1 MVIVLVLEKLLTI
14 KYSIFL
20 LKMKIISVVIFFTLT
35 QIADYAYG
43 ACGSISDQDCPS
55 KLIWIK
61 FEKDNT
67 AVFSK
72 YRSEY
77 D

>member
-1 MVIVLVLEKLLTI
+1 
-14 KYSIFL
+14 
-20 LKMKIISVVIFFTLT
+20 MKIIGVVIFFTLT